1 MRSLLVTA
9 ASMAI
14 VLCSGCASIVSGTI
28 QSISV
33 DTPGCEAAS
42 CQLTNDKGTWYV
54 KTPASVSVSRAYGN
68 LTVVCSKEG
77 FPSATT
83 TVASSTKGMA
93 FGNILFGGVIGAG
106 VDIGTGAAYDYPVVI
121 SVPLACNLTNKLVVT
136 DATPPISALKSK
148 SRLGVRVENV
158 SQALATSLGLSD
170 SSGAYVT
177 SVQLGSPAEVAGIK
191 VGDIIREFGEVKL
204 TDSNDLAARLNATKD
219 GSVVVAK
226 ILSDGRAA
234 TIQIKIGPATEL

>member
-1 MRSLLVTA
+1 M
-9 ASMAI
+9 
-14 VLCSGCASIVSGTI
+14 
-28 QSISV
+28 
-33 DTPGCEAAS
+33 
-42 CQLTNDKGTWYV
+42 
-54 KTPASVSVSRAYGN
+54 
-68 LTVVCSKEG
+68 
-77 FPSATT
+77 
-83 TVASSTKGMA
+83 
-93 FGNILFGGVIGAG
+93 
-106 VDIGTGAAYDYPVVI
+106 
-121 SVPLACNLTNKLVVT
+121 
-136 DATPPISALKSK
+136 
-148 SRLGVRVENV
+148 
-158 SQALATSLGLSD
+158 ATSLGLSD